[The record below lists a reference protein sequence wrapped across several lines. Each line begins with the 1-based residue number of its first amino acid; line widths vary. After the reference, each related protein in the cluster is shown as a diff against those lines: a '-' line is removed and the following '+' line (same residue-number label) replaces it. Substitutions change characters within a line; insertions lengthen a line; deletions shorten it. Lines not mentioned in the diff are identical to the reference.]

1 MRKESSA
8 GGGLVRAPEKPVESQ
23 PLTAS
28 PIHLLHRA
36 GQCADDIF
44 QNELKVGDLTPRQ
57 LAVLSVVAQHEG
69 ESQTALV
76 HRTGIDRSTLADIVR
91 RMQRKGLLQRR
102 RTKEDAR
109 AYAVRLTDEGRNILR
124 EAVPHSKRAEERVLA
139 AVPPKHREHFL
150 AGLVAIIEALH
161 KTNASAEPSA

>member
-1 MRKESSA
+1 MRKDLHA
-8 GGGLVRAPEKPVESQ
+8 GGGTSYPPETTVIGPG
-23 PLTAS
+23 TS

-44 QNELKVGDLTPRQ
+44 QIELKVGDLTPRQ
-57 LAVLSVVAQHEG
+57 LTVLSVVAEHEG

-76 HRTGIDRSTLADIVR
+76 QRTGIDRSTLADIVR

-109 AYAVRLTDEGRNILR
+109 AYAVRLTDAGRDVLR
-124 EAVPHSKRAEERVLA
+124 EAAPHSKRADERILA
-139 AVPPKHREHFL
+139 AVPPKHREHFI
-150 AGLVAIIEALH
+150 AGLVAIIETLH
-161 KTNASAEPSA
+161 KADTSAEPGA